1 VIKQFTII
9 LLFLSSIKAFSQQD
23 NVKEFVILTFEMDRN
38 KDSHRTF
45 VYYWIAELE
54 KYEKV
59 DEYKEPTI
67 YSVFLHEFYSRNQF
81 DSCCLGKRSYPFD
94 FFQGDNFEFPENYS
108 DYLDELRKL
117 IKNNRIKIQ
126 EIKKTWKHDYKETL
140 SVYGTAVRGQLCKC
154 INGGQR
160 LIKIGD
166 QISFPKGKFEVIP
179 DFWTNEKRILIFYDF
194 SAMNFVNTDY
204 RMGK

>member
-1 VIKQFTII
+1 VIKRFTII
-9 LLFLSSIKAFSQQD
+9 LLLLSSIKAFPQQD
-23 NVKEFVILTFEMDRN
+23 NGREFVILTFEMDRN
-38 KDSHRTF
+38 KDSHGTF

-59 DEYKEPTI
+59 DEYKEPII
-67 YSVFLHEFYSRNQF
+67 YSIFLHEFYSHNQF

-108 DYLDELRKL
+108 DYLNGLRKL
-117 IKNNRIKIQ
+117 TKDNRIKIQ
-126 EIKKTWKHDYKETL
+126 EIKKIWKDDYKETVT
-140 SVYGTAVRGQLCKC
+140 VYGTAVRGQLCIC

-160 LIKIGD
+160 LINTGD

-179 DFWTNEKRILIFYDF
+179 DFWTDEKRILIFHDF
-194 SAMNFVNTDY
+194 SGMNFVNTDY
-204 RMGK
+204 RTGK